1 MLDVKGKN
9 IELDNNTLL
18 THDVSLR
25 LLSINEARKL
35 MGIRHETLKKLV
47 YEGKI
52 EVIEIEGKVKI
63 PHINLIKFQQQQS
76 KLLHVADNETTAEYS
91 AEVLNTKLNSIVNKY
106 S

>member
-35 MGIRHETLKKLV
+35 MGIRHETLKKLIN
-47 YEGKI
+47 ESKI
-52 EVIEIEGKVKI
+52 EVIEIEGRIKI
-63 PHINLIKFQQQQS
+63 PTINLIKYQQQS
-76 KLLHVADNETTAEYS
+76 SRFINERE
-91 AEVLNTKLNSIVNKY
+91 NQTKLNVKDEPVKNKLEKIIKKF